1 MIYLIFTSRFFQLLK
16 YIEDYLVLIII
27 IIMLKTYFYWLYI
40 SKLSKYFNIKVLNL
54 IFENLKKSSPT
65 NILILSH
72 WIKSGLVNIFYWLI
86 QDFKK
91 KSFPKNLSL
100 LLQIMLDI
108 AECTDH
114 VRISS
119 VYQILQLCYID
130 CVSK

>member
-1 MIYLIFTSRFFQLLK
+1 MNKIWSGEHFLLANSGFQ
-16 YIEDYLVLIII
+16 E
-27 IIMLKTYFYWLYI
+27 
-40 SKLSKYFNIKVLNL
+40 
-54 IFENLKKSSPT
+54 
-65 NILILSH
+65 
-72 WIKSGLVNIFYWLI
+72 
-86 QDFKK
+86 
-91 KSFPKNLSL
+91 KSFSKNLSL